1 MWKLAFLA
9 FAHNPR
15 YASSDALRS
24 CKRHTG
30 EDEVLWIS
38 QVPQEK
44 THSRRS
50 ETRMIPDCAGVVGFC
65 QPVGIHPLSR
75 NFRSEGGLGQLQEG
89 NVGLN
94 AIAPALYNPRDIRI
108 HYELRR
114 CLPLKRG

>member
-15 YASSDALRS
+15 YASADALRS

-38 QVPQEK
+38 QVPQGK

-65 QPVGIHPLSR
+65 QPLGIHPLSR
-75 NFRSEGGLGQLQEG
+75 TFRSDGGLGQLQKG
-89 NVGLN
+89 NARPMPSRPPSIILGTFESTMSCGVFC
-94 AIAPALYNPRDIRI
+94 
-108 HYELRR
+108 H
-114 CLPLKRG
+114 